1 MAKAKW
7 WLLGITGIFLC
18 LLLGIFIGRNLIDA
32 YILLDNSPQAT
43 RPAFNQEEQNDGK
56 ININT
61 ASLEQ
66 LQLLPGVGQT
76 IARRIIEYREKHV
89 RFSSITELLDVEG
102 IGDIKYKELEPY
114 VKVGG

>member
-18 LLLGIFIGRNLIDA
+18 LLLGIFIGRNLTDS
-32 YILLDNSPQAT
+32 YIFLDQSPQVAYPT
-43 RPAFNQEEQNDGK
+43 FNTEEQNDGR

-66 LQLLPGVGQT
+66 LQLLPGIGQT
-76 IARRIIEYREKHV
+76 IARRIIEYREKHG
-89 RFSSITELLDVEG
+89 RFSSITELLDVDG
-102 IGDIKYKELEPY
+102 IGNVKYKELEPY